1 MVIAATQ
8 LVENPTQK
16 LLPNLND
23 VPLAIKIE
31 RLLKIPKFSLM
42 HTGSPNPAPLP
53 LKKQRLN
60 MNIFPS
66 QHDAQ
71 DGRVISH
78 GGR

>member
-23 VPLAIKIE
+23 VRLAIKIE

-42 HTGSPNPAPLP
+42 HPGSPSPTPLL